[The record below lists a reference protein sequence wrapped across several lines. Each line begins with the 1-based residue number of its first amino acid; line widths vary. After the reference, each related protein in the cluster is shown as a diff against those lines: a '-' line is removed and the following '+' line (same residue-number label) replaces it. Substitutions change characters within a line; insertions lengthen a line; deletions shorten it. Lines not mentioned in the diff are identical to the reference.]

1 MLNVA
6 AAVAGGHFLRET
18 LDQVQRNAPTLHQN
32 KGEIACKLSVRIL
45 AASVPGLPDPGVF
58 SRQRPYLQVSLGS
71 CEKETE
77 PADFDADA
85 AGRTKASASSGD
97 CPWCFDECLTFSP
110 KLDDISGP
118 GLKFRLR
125 AQSDLQFGPLHI
137 ASKPEDVG
145 EATMDMQRRVL
156 PACVQEQHH
165 TDRPSIWSSPLI
177 LLPLMHVRGGI
188 LGAECRLGEAVAHV
202 TLLLSLDVNP
212 ESILAAMK
220 PTTMRIEQKFKEQAD
235 EVTQWLHSLPSAAP
249 TVPSC
254 CQPRPGDF
262 DPLDVDAAVAR
273 AAVRAWTVGKV
284 KAPLAGPDASPDEW
298 VCTIGPNGQKY
309 WHNLALGPA
318 PWDDEIPDLGSP
330 QSPSLPCPD
339 ERPDGWVYMEGA
351 DGRRFWHHADLGPAP
366 WDQAASTTVD
376 I

>member
-18 LDQVQRNAPTLHQN
+18 LDQVQRNAPKLHQN
-32 KGEIACKLSVRIL
+32 NGEIACKLSVRIL

-58 SRQRPYLQVSLGS
+58 SRQRPCLEVSLGES
-71 CEKETE
+71 AKETE
-77 PADFDADA
+77 PADFDTEASF
-85 AGRTKASASSGD
+85 RTHQAIGSSGD
-97 CPWCFDECLTFSP
+97 CPWRFDESLTFSP
-110 KLDDISGP
+110 TLDDISGP

-125 AQSDLQFGPLHI
+125 AQSDLQLGPLHI

-165 TDRPSIWSSPLI
+165 SDRPSIWSSPLI

-212 ESILAAMK
+212 ESIMAAMK
-220 PTTMRIEQKFKEQAD
+220 PTTVRIEQKFKEQAD
-235 EVTQWLHSLPSAAP
+235 EVTQWFHSLPAAP
-249 TVPSC
+249 RVPSC
-254 CQPRPGDF
+254 CQVRPGDF

-273 AAVRAWTVGKV
+273 AAVRAWTVGNV
-284 KAPLAGPDASPDEW
+284 KNPLPGPDASPDEW

-318 PWDDEIPDLGSP
+318 PWDDEIPDLDSP
-330 QSPSLPCPD
+330 QSPSLPCPE
-339 ERPDGWVYMEGA
+339 ERPDGWVSMEGA
-351 DGRRFWHHADLGPAP
+351 NGRRFWHHADLGPAP
-366 WDQAASTTVD
+366 WDRAARTIVD

>member
-1 MLNVA
+1 MINVA

-32 KGEIACKLSVRIL
+32 GGEIACKLSVRIL
-45 AASVPGLPDPGVF
+45 AASIPGLPNPGVF
-58 SRQRPYLQVSLGS
+58 SRQRPYLHVSLGS

-77 PADFDADA
+77 PADFDPDA
-85 AGRTKASASSGD
+85 ACRTQASSSCD
-97 CPWCFDECLTFSP
+97 CPWRFDESLTFSP
-110 KLDDISGP
+110 KLDDVSGP

-125 AQSDLQFGPLHI
+125 AQSDLQVGPLHI

-145 EATMDMQRRVL
+145 EVTMDLQRRVL
-156 PACVQEQHH
+156 PACVQEQHKS
-165 TDRPSIWSSPLI
+165 DRPSIWSSPLI

-202 TLLLSLDVNP
+202 TLLLSLDVDP
-212 ESILAAMK
+212 ESIMAAMR

-249 TVPSC
+249 KVPSC
-254 CQPRPGDF
+254 CAPGPGEI
-262 DPLDVDAAVAR
+262 DPLDVGAAVAR
-273 AAVRAWTVGKV
+273 AAVRAWTVGNV
-284 KAPLAGPDASPDEW
+284 KAPLPGPDASPDEW

-318 PWDDEIPDLGSP
+318 PWDDEIPDPDSP

-339 ERPDGWVYMEGA
+339 EMPDGWVYMEGA

-366 WDQAASTTVD
+366 WDQAASTTHEV
-376 I
+376 